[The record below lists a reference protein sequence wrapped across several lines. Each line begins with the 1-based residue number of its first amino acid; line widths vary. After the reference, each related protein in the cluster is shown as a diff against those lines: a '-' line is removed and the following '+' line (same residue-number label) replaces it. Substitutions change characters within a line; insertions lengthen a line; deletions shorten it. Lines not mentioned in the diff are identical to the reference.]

1 MAFSLKEEVV
11 EECSI
16 RVGNAFGI
24 ASELR
29 NSRTV
34 VAHETGSSSSNN
46 SWKRE
51 KKKNILHSHVCTVD
65 RRAGTP
71 ENLWEQVRTSPDSH
85 EPTVYRPSGH
95 VVIAR

>member
-1 MAFSLKEEVV
+1 MRDYTMAFSLKEEVV

-34 VAHETGSSSSNN
+34 VAHETGSSSS
-46 SWKRE
+46 SIE
-51 KKKNILHSHVCTVD
+51 VKK
-65 RRAGTP
+65 
-71 ENLWEQVRTSPDSH
+71 
-85 EPTVYRPSGH
+85 
-95 VVIAR
+95 